1 MRSEPRPRRECEY
14 YMENND
20 VGKVAIVSATESF
33 LAKSLKSKFEG
44 SGINTAF
51 VHASIKEIEESLD
64 DTELIILYMSEG
76 MEEIT
81 DTLVYLK
88 DVISDRDIGLI
99 LIGEMDQYNVV
110 KKIIPEQDIL
120 ECYMRPLDIDLLLK
134 NVNTYLQKNS
144 GENRKKTVM
153 IVDDDLTY
161 MWTVREWL
169 NSTYHVKMANN
180 GVQAISQLAKNKVD
194 LVLLDYEMP
203 IANGPQVASMLKND
217 SDTGNIPV
225 MFLTSH
231 GDRESVL
238 SVINLEPA
246 DYLLKTIDKDGL
258 LAKLEA
264 FFEKNK

>member
-1 MRSEPRPRRECEY
+1 
-14 YMENND
+14 
-20 VGKVAIVSATESF
+20 
-33 LAKSLKSKFEG
+33 
-44 SGINTAF
+44 
-51 VHASIKEIEESLD
+51 
-64 DTELIILYMSEG
+64 
-76 MEEIT
+76 
-81 DTLVYLK
+81 
-88 DVISDRDIGLI
+88 
-99 LIGEMDQYNVV
+99 
-110 KKIIPEQDIL
+110 
-120 ECYMRPLDIDLLLK
+120 
-134 NVNTYLQKNS
+134 
-144 GENRKKTVM
+144 M
-153 IVDDDLTY
+153 IVEDDLTY

>member
-1 MRSEPRPRRECEY
+1 MDG
-14 YMENND
+14 ND
-20 VGKVAIVSATESF
+20 VGQVAIVSATESF
-33 LAKSLKSKFEG
+33 LAKSLKTKFEAG
-44 SGINTAF
+44 GIKTGF
-51 VHASIKEIEESLD
+51 FHANIKEIEEALD
-64 DTELIILYMSEG
+64 ETELIILYMSDE
-76 MEEIT
+76 MDENT

-88 DVISDRDIGLI
+88 DVINDRDLGLI
-99 LIGEMDQYNVV
+99 LIGEMDQYNAVR
-110 KKIIPEQDIL
+110 KYIPEQDIL

-134 NVNTYLQKNS
+134 NVNTYLQKNT
-144 GENRKKTVM
+144 GENRKKTIM

-231 GDRESVL
+231 GDKESVL
-238 SVINLEPA
+238 SVVGLEPA
-246 DYLLKTIDKDGL
+246 DYLLKTINKEGL

-264 FFEKNK
+264 FFEKSK

>member
-1 MRSEPRPRRECEY
+1 MDADE
-14 YMENND
+14 
-20 VGKVAIVSATESF
+20 VGQVTIVSATESF
-33 LAKSLKSKFEG
+33 LAKSLKTKFEA
-44 SGINTAF
+44 SGIKTGF
-51 VHASIKEIEESLD
+51 LHARIKEIKDALD
-64 DTELIILYMSEG
+64 DTELIILYMSDG

-88 DVISDRDIGLI
+88 DVISDRDLGLI

-134 NVNTYLQKNS
+134 NVNVYLQKNT
-144 GENRKKTVM
+144 GENRKKTIM

-169 NSTYHVKMANN
+169 NNTYHVKMANN

-231 GDRESVL
+231 GDKESVL
-238 SVINLEPA
+238 SVVGLEPA
-246 DYLLKTIDKDGL
+246 DYLLKTIDKAGL

-264 FFEKNK
+264 FFEKKKQ

>member
-1 MRSEPRPRRECEY
+1 MSDSNEAGQ
-14 YMENND
+14 
-20 VGKVAIVSATESF
+20 VTIISATESF
-33 LAKSLKSKFEG
+33 LAKSLISKFQG
-44 SGINTAF
+44 NDIKTVF
-51 VHASIKEIEESLD
+51 VHAKIKDIEDVLE
-64 DTELIILYMSEG
+64 DTELFILYMSEG
-76 MEEIT
+76 MDEIA

-88 DVISDRDIGLI
+88 DVVSDRDIGLI
-99 LIGEMDQYNVV
+99 LIGELDQYEFV
-110 KKIIPEQDIL
+110 KKIIPEQSIL
-120 ECYMRPLDIDLLLK
+120 ECYMRPLDIDLLMK
-134 NVNTYLQKNS
+134 NVNTYLEKNT

-161 MWTVREWL
+161 MWTIREWL
-169 NSTYHVKMANN
+169 GGIYHIRMANN

-231 GDRESVL
+231 GDKESVL
-238 SVINLEPA
+238 SVVNLEPA

-258 LAKLEA
+258 IAKLEA
-264 FFEKNK
+264 FFEKR

>member
-1 MRSEPRPRRECEY
+1 MD
-14 YMENND
+14 NAND
-20 VGKVAIVSATESF
+20 VGQVAIISATESF
-33 LAKSLKSKFEG
+33 LAKSLISKFEG
-44 SGINTAF
+44 NDIKTVF
-51 VHASIKEIEESLD
+51 VHAKIKDIEDILD
-64 DTELIILYMSEG
+64 ETELLILYMSEG

-81 DTLVYLK
+81 DALVYLK
-88 DVISDRDIGLI
+88 DVVSDRDLGLI
-99 LIGEMDQYNVV
+99 LIGELDQYEVV
-110 KKIIPEQDIL
+110 KKIIPEQSIL
-120 ECYMRPLDIDLLLK
+120 ECYMRPLDIDLLMK
-134 NVNTYLQKNS
+134 NVNSYLERNT

-161 MWTVREWL
+161 MWTIREWL
-169 NSTYHVKMANN
+169 SGTYHVRMANN

-225 MFLTSH
+225 MFLTSL
-231 GDRESVL
+231 GDKDSVL

-258 LAKLEA
+258 LAKLQA
-264 FFEKNK
+264 FFEKNS